1 MISLPSRIGAEVLA
15 WLNKE
20 ISMRLYSAAA
30 LALTACA
37 GLFGQQPGDPAP
49 LKVGDV
55 APNFTLTGTNP
66 VVLAFF
72 PAAFTGGWTKE
83 FTAYQAGIAKFDGK
97 ETKVFGISSDNSP
110 SLKVFSDQLK
120 LSFPLLSDFKDR
132 STVKAYGL
140 LRPDGM
146 ANRATYVVD
155 MEGKIAYVEIGN
167 TAIDPT
173 AADEACSRLAH
184 RAAEPPK

>member
-1 MISLPSRIGAEVLA
+1 
-15 WLNKE
+15 
-20 ISMRLYSAAA
+20 MRLYSAAA

-49 LKVGDV
+49 LKVGDE
-55 APNFTLTGTNP
+55 APNFTLNGTLGGKTTKVTLADFKGKNP

-97 ETKVFGISSDNSP
+97 ETKVFGISSDNTP
-110 SLKVFSDQLK
+110 SLGVFSDQLK

-146 ANRATYVVD
+146 ANRATFVVD
-155 MEGKIAYVEIGN
+155 MDGKIAYVEIGN

-173 AADEACSRLAH
+173 KADEACSRLAH
-184 RAAEPPK
+184 RATEAPK